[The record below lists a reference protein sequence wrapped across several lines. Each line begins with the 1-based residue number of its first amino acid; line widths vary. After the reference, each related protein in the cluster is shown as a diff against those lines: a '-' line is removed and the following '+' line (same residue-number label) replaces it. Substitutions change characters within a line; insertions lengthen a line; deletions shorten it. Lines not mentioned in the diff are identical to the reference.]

1 MDRFANILF
10 VAEAVPGNSAA
21 FAQAIAFARNHQAK
35 LTVLGVVDLPT
46 VPGPTSYGP
55 LEELHDALM
64 AAQWDSLREL
74 RKNAGDTSHC
84 DFKVVAGR
92 RFVEII
98 REVLVEKRD
107 LVIKA
112 IGPRHGVPSLFGS
125 TDMKLLRQCPCPLWL
140 IKSAEIKD
148 ERQILAAVDFQP
160 GDHTNDA
167 LNHHILKI
175 ATSLA
180 MSEFAGLHVVHAWKL
195 AYEKTLRSGRIRYT
209 RSEVDAIVED
219 VESHRTQWLDELVD
233 THCRKYGEEVG
244 DYLKPQTHLI
254 KGRADHVVPAL
265 CADLG
270 AELVVMGTV
279 GRVGV
284 PGLFIGN
291 TAEAILRKIECSV
304 LAVKPPGFVSP
315 VALHQ

>member
-1 MDRFANILF
+1 MTLAK
-10 VAEAVPGNSAA
+10 
-21 FAQAIAFARNHQAK
+21 NHQAK
-35 LTVLGVVDLPT
+35 LTVLGAVDLPT

-55 LEELHDALM
+55 LEELHDALV
-64 AAQWDSLREL
+64 ATQWDSLKEL
-74 RKNAGDTSHC
+74 RKDAGDTSHC

-125 TDMKLLRQCPCPLWL
+125 TDMKLLRQCPCPIWL
-140 IKSAEIKD
+140 IKSTESKG
-148 ERQILAAVDFQP
+148 EQQILAAVDYDP
-160 GDHTNDA
+160 KDDA
-167 LNHHILKI
+167 EDELNHRILGM

-180 MSEFAGLHVVHAWKL
+180 LSEFGELHVVHAWRL
-195 AYEKTLRSGRIRYT
+195 AYEKTLRAGRTRY
-209 RSEVDAIVED
+209 SSAEVNAILED
-219 VESHRTQWLDELVD
+219 VESHRRQWLDELVD
-233 THCRKYGEEVG
+233 THCERYGKEVG
-244 DYLKPQTHLI
+244 EYLKPRTHLI

-265 CADLG
+265 CVDLA

-284 PGLFIGN
+284 PGLVIGN

-304 LAVKPPGFVSP
+304 LAVKPTGFISP
-315 VALHQ
+315 VALH